1 MDVAELVSISPD
13 VVAEATL
20 IQLHMVYIV
29 EDLEFGKPMSRVV
42 SAAMRVVWRKF
53 PTWSVV
59 TFKGSRFIRTPDSS
73 ASLAYSFK
81 VSNMA
86 QSFTVSLSL
95 S

>member
-53 PTWSVV
+53 PT
-59 TFKGSRFIRTPDSS
+59 
-73 ASLAYSFK
+73 
-81 VSNMA
+81 
-86 QSFTVSLSL
+86 
-95 S
+95 